1 MGVESKIR
9 ELMEGA
15 ANRPLDKSQG
25 DMSPPL
31 QGDSNP
37 NPEMQDLSGKG
48 NKEGGLTSPIGKEA
62 SGKASKDGT
71 LPSGQGAGQAPNFEN
86 GQDPRNVVGQQSSKG
101 NVHQEEVEE
110 VETDEVLQ
118 EDEVSE
124 APEVEEVIEDEE
136 VLEEEQE
143 VVEEETETE
152 SDEALF
158 QEDLNTL
165 FADEEHLS
173 EEFKSKAADI
183 FEAVV
188 VSRVAAEIE
197 EIEADLVEQ
206 YNKDLEETK
215 AELIANIDKYL
226 SYVTENWMSEN
237 ELAIENGLRNEI
249 TESFIGSLKD
259 VFAEHYIDVPEE
271 KYDVLSEMQKRIE
284 ELEGELNE
292 AVDIAVNINDEHEL
306 LQKTRVFENVTK
318 ELAQT
323 EVEKFATLVEDI
335 SFGSEELYAEKLN
348 VVMEN
353 YFPKNNVADD
363 SDKLEDS
370 VENDAIE
377 TNTVMSK
384 YANAISKSA
393 KF

>member
-1 MGVESKIR
+1 
-9 ELMEGA
+9 
-15 ANRPLDKSQG
+15 
-25 DMSPPL
+25 MSPPL

-71 LPSGQGAGQAPNFEN
+71 LPSGQGAGQAPNYEN

-110 VETDEVLQ
+110 VEQDEVLQ
-118 EDEVSE
+118 EDEVS
-124 APEVEEVIEDEE
+124 PDVEEVIENEE

-271 KYDVLSEMQKRIE
+271 KYDVLSEMQKRID

-384 YANAISKSA
+384 YASAISKSA